1 MSVTGRR
8 AFLVQC
14 FAVATLTTTGSM
26 MNVMVP
32 LYAVHLGVPASWV
45 GVLVALPSVFPMFM
59 AMPAGRWIDSFGPH
73 RWFFAGMLGLTSAPL
88 SLLLLP
94 GVAALA
100 VARLLNGFFAIFV
113 TLSSQSLVAGMDNG
127 RSHQSNFAVYS
138 TVMALGRLIG
148 PLLMG
153 LTIDLWGFRP
163 SFVVI
168 LLILA
173 MGAASAS
180 LLRQGGRQEAGTP
193 RHDHGGG
200 TRHAVREVL
209 GNVGLQLAILTSSGV
224 FLAITMRQAFLPILL
239 QEQGWSATTIGALV
253 SLGSLT
259 AVLVRPVMPWVVR
272 RFGGVARTLVAT
284 MVAVVIGVGALGLVS
299 SLPAFAVLSVLAG
312 FGTGV
317 AFPLS
322 IVTVASHV
330 PKRHRGLAFGLRM
343 SSNHTVE
350 VIAPVLG
357 GLLVGAAGF
366 GAGFAA
372 AGGLLA
378 LLTVLAIGRV
388 RTFELAEPEAEEGAA
403 ARPAD

>member
-1 MSVTGRR
+1 MSSAQRM
-8 AFLVQC
+8 AFIIQC
-14 FAVATLTTTGSM
+14 FTVATLTTSSSM
-26 MNVMVP
+26 MTVMVP
-32 LYAVHLGVPASWV
+32 LYAVELGVPATWV

-59 AMPAGRWIDSFGPH
+59 AMSAGRWIDGYGAT
-73 RWFFAGMLGLTSAPL
+73 RWFFIGMLGMTSAPL

-100 VARLLNGFFAIFV
+100 IARLLSGFFQIFV
-113 TLSSQSLVAGMDNG
+113 TLASQSLVAGLDNG

-138 TVMALGRLIG
+138 TVMAVGRLVG
-148 PLLMG
+148 PLLVG
-153 LTIDLWGFRP
+153 LIIDLQGFRA
-163 SFVVI
+163 SFLAV
-168 LLILA
+168 LAILA
-173 MGAASAS
+173 LGALAADQLRRRTVREGGASAGHVEKGS
-180 LLRQGGRQEAGTP
+180 TGQAF
-193 RHDHGGG
+193 
-200 TRHAVREVL
+200 REVW
-209 GNVGLQLAILTSSGV
+209 GNVGLQLAVLTSAGV

-259 AVLVRPVMPWVVR
+259 AVLVRPIMPLVVR
-272 RFGGVARTLVAT
+272 SFGGVARTLVAT

-330 PKRHRGLAFGLRM
+330 PKRHRGLALGVRM

-357 GLLVGAAGF
+357 GMLIGAAGF
-366 GAGFAA
+366 GVGFAV
-372 AGGLLA
+372 AGGALA
-378 LLTVLAIGRV
+378 LLTVLAVTRV
-388 RTFELAEPEAEEGAA
+388 RLFERTEPEEEAA
-403 ARPAD
+403 PSEGG